1 MGILSTL
8 EHGWSLFKPWG
19 SSFSNEVDTKYQ
31 YTYEPH
37 SLAPDNSIPQRYY
50 SRASFASMLY
60 NRIAMDVSS
69 IKYMHVKNVPETD
82 SQEIVKDSSL
92 QRIFDVEANIDQT
105 STDFFHDLVYS
116 LFDEGVVAVV
126 ITEAT
131 LDPSETGMYDI
142 KSLRVGK
149 ILDWYPTKVRVKVY
163 NENKGDFSEIVV
175 DKRMTAI
182 IENPLNN
189 ILGNNNP
196 TLDRLLNKLSLLDK
210 KDADAKTNKLNIIL
224 QLPHP
229 VRHEIKNDVAKTR
242 VRQLEDQIKSS
253 DLGIGYIGSEEKI
266 IQTGQHIKSSL
277 LEEIQYLTDELLSQ
291 MGVTRKVFDG
301 TADAAEMQNYYSRT
315 IEPIAA
321 RIQEEFQR
329 KFITRTAYTQGHRIV
344 THSDP
349 FKLVPTEQLA
359 TIGDTL
365 LRNSILTPNEF
376 RSIIGYG
383 PSSNPLADELYNRN
397 IADAN
402 QTVSI
407 GSPASPE
414 EVLPEEQL
422 QNGGENLMEEPYDE
436 TV

>member
-1 MGILSTL
+1 MGILNTL
-8 EHGWSLFKPWG
+8 EHGWSLFRPRNDSTV
-19 SSFSNEVDTKYQ
+19 SSDVDLKFQ
-31 YTYEPH
+31 STYEHH
-37 SLAPDNSIPQRYY
+37 SISPDNSIPQRFY
-50 SRASFASMLY
+50 SRSSFASMLY

-69 IKYMHVKNVPETD
+69 IKFLHVKNVPYTD
-82 SQEIVKDSSL
+82 SQEIIKDSAL
-92 QRIFDVEANIDQT
+92 QRIFEVEANIDQT

-126 ITEAT
+126 ITAAT
-131 LDPSETGMYDI
+131 YDPSVTGMYDI
-142 KSLRVGK
+142 QSLRVGK
-149 ILDWYPTKVRVKVY
+149 IMDWYPTKVRVKVY
-163 NENKGDFSEIVV
+163 NEKKGQFSEIVV
-175 DKRMTAI
+175 DKKMAAI
-182 IENPLNN
+182 IENPLNA

-210 KDADAKTNKLNIIL
+210 KDSDLKTNKLNIIL
-224 QLPHP
+224 QLPHS
-229 VRHEIKNDVAKTR
+229 VRHDLKNDVAKKR
-242 VRQLEDQIKSS
+242 VAQLENQIKDS
-253 DLGIGYIGSEEKI
+253 DLGIGYIGGEEKI
-266 IQTGQHIKSSL
+266 IQTGQNVKSGL
-277 LEEIQYLTDELLSQ
+277 LEEVQYLTDELLSQ

-301 TADAAEMQNYYSRT
+301 TASSSEMQNYYSRT
-315 IEPIAA
+315 IEPIAS

-402 QTVSI
+402 QNVSL
-407 GSPASPE
+407 GSTTSPE
-414 EVLPEEQL
+414 GVPPEQL
-422 QNGGENLMEEPYDE
+422 QNGGEFMTEEEPYE
-436 TV
+436 